1 MEKRPLWPQ
10 TTVRRPTGAWNQGPT
25 SALGVVKVIGSGA
38 ALGSKLPFA
47 AVTTMVRFGP
57 VVLFYRRSHFGHKQ
71 CTDSYLELAAAEFV
85 DIGRVHAI

>member
-1 MEKRPLWPQ
+1 M
-10 TTVRRPTGAWNQGPT
+10 
-25 SALGVVKVIGSGA
+25 SAT
-38 ALGSKLPFA
+38 GSKKNFA
-47 AVTTMVRFGP
+47 AVATMVRFGP